1 MSFQVVIGITR
12 SEKTALDKT
21 ISDTKTYTGTL
32 INNSNVVNPSI
43 LIHVGADTIANYNYM
58 SISSFGR
65 HYFITE
71 ITALNE
77 KTCMVSGHV
86 DVLSSFKASIRTN
99 EAVIARSESSY
110 NWYIDDGLFKVDSK
124 TIIQTKQFDGG
135 GTFMPEDE
143 AGIALV
149 LVGNT

>member
-1 MSFQVVIGITR
+1 MSFQVVLGITK

-21 ISDTKTYTGTL
+21 VTDTKTYTGTL

-77 KTCMVSGHV
+77 KTCMVSAHV
-86 DVLSSFKASIRTN
+86 DVLSTYKESIRKN

-110 NWYIDDGLFKVDSK
+110 NLFIDDGLFKVDSK
-124 TIIQTKQFDGG
+124 TIIQTKKFSEGG
-135 GTFMPEDE
+135 KFQVTP
-143 AGIALV
+143 GIALV
-149 LVGNT
+149 TVG